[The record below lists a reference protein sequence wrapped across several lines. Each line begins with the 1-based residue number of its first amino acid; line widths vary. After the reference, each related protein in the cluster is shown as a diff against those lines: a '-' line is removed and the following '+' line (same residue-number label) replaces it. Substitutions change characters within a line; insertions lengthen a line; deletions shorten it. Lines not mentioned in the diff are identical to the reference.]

1 VAEVVSEL
9 RCDVPQ
15 PFRLVHLNHE
25 RCISTDRARPVA
37 ECHPRISA
45 PRRRFRRGTPVAL
58 EKEQLPGAERA
69 RGSNTDNEVNYVEW
83 N

>member
-1 VAEVVSEL
+1 
-9 RCDVPQ
+9 
-15 PFRLVHLNHE
+15 
-25 RCISTDRARPVA
+25 
-37 ECHPRISA
+37 
-45 PRRRFRRGTPVAL
+45 L